1 MDSLPR
7 RTMRKGT
14 HSCLECRQRKIRC
27 VSEPHARKCTGCSL
41 KELPCTDQEF
51 HRPRSPN
58 LSERQST
65 GERLQRLEGM
75 LNQVLRNQS
84 RINAGFNSP
93 EPGRLER
100 ESSEPFGR
108 FDPAEEGVSATDV
121 NKSASRKRRKVEIV
135 NSINTDTHVRKT
147 REIGDEPFLN
157 AFEDL
162 DKRDTQDRSRPSD
175 VRDGQ
180 AGSSS
185 ITNEPALHI
194 LRGLRLQIPDSQEL
208 ISILQVGRSTLN
220 IWSEAFPDALGSAEG
235 VSPERIRDHIY
246 RCLYSDVVADGV
258 KLMLCLALHIQQLPS
273 NLENTRMNLPVR
285 LDDLQEHCMTSVDS
299 LLALDER
306 LGGTL
311 SGLECMILQSEFYI
325 NEGSLH
331 KVWLIIR
338 RAINIAQLLGLH
350 RKIDSDVGS
359 RLVRRRN
366 AIWTELWQRDRGF
379 SLILGLPSSTL
390 DSQIPPSAPN
400 NDGSDL
406 HKMERFLQDLGI
418 MMGHIID
425 RDQDLGRK
433 TYSATLNIEEQL
445 EECQSIMPAQW
456 WDFMPD
462 STTPTDAIR
471 GMFAAKMRFFTVQ
484 RLLHLPFLLKA
495 SSDRRFE
502 ASRLSTLK
510 SSREIIKVYNVL
522 RDEKRPV
529 LKVCDMVDF
538 QVFAAAMTLIIDLLA
553 SSHTSDRRDPHREET
568 DWQLVLQ
575 TGGILGRFS
584 QSNKG
589 CRVAAL
595 GARVLEDFSQLR
607 HGSAEGVLI
616 KVDIPYFGRVEIS
629 TAGHA
634 RQDEQHIPHT
644 HSSSPTNNQAQTQQ
658 DPTGAFEDSIES
670 MISPDSYF
678 SPLPAASQPLEM
690 VDESWT
696 NMLDL
701 SMADDWNW
709 YPGGDVN

>member
-14 HSCLECRQRKIRC
+14 HSCLECRQRKVRC
-27 VSEPHARKCTGCSL
+27 VSEPHARKCNGCSL
-41 KELPCTDQEF
+41 KELPCTDQEL

-58 LSERQST
+58 LGERKST

-93 EPGRLER
+93 EPGRLQR
-100 ESSEPFGR
+100 ESGEPFGR
-108 FDPAEEGVSATDV
+108 FDLAEEGVSAADV
-121 NKSASRKRRKVEIV
+121 GKSASRKRRKVEIV
-135 NSINTDTHVRKT
+135 NTINTDTHVRKT
-147 REIGDEPFLN
+147 RKIGDEPFLK
-157 AFEDL
+157 AFEDH
-162 DKRDTQDRSRPSD
+162 DNRDTQDRSRPSD

-185 ITNEPALHI
+185 MTNEPAHRI
-194 LRGLRLQIPDSQEL
+194 LRGLRLQIPDSREL
-208 ISILQVGRSTLN
+208 LSILQVGRSTLN

-246 RCLYSDVVADGV
+246 RCLYSDGVADGV

-273 NLENTRMNLPVR
+273 NLENARMNLPVQ

-311 SGLECMILQSEFYI
+311 NGLECMILQSEFYI

-338 RAINIAQLLGLH
+338 RAVSIAQLLGLH

-390 DSQIPPSAPN
+390 DSQIPPSTPN
-400 NDGSDL
+400 NDSSDP
-406 HKMERFLQDLGI
+406 HKMKRFLQDLGI
-418 MMGHIID
+418 VMGHIID
-425 RDQDLGRK
+425 RDQDPGRK

-456 WDFMPD
+456 WGFMPD
-462 STTPTDAIR
+462 PTTPTDAIR

-538 QVFAAAMTLIIDLLA
+538 QVFAAAMTLVIDLLA
-553 SSHTSDRRDPHREET
+553 LSHTPDRCDPHREKG

-584 QSNKG
+584 LSNKG

-595 GARVLEDFSQLR
+595 GARVLEDFFQLR

-634 RQDEQHIPHT
+634 RQDEHIPHT
-644 HSSSPTNNQAQTQQ
+644 QSSSPTNNQAQSQQ
-658 DPTGAFEDSIES
+658 VPTGAFEDSIEAI
-670 MISPDSYF
+670 ISPDSYF
-678 SPLPAASQPLEM
+678 SPFPAASQPLEM

-701 SMADDWNW
+701 SMADDWSW
-709 YPGGDVN
+709 FPGGDVN

>member
-14 HSCLECRQRKIRC
+14 HSCLECRQRKVRC
-27 VSEPHARKCTGCSL
+27 VSEPHARKCNGCSL
-41 KELPCTDQEF
+41 KELPCTDQEL
-51 HRPRSPN
+51 HRSRSPN
-58 LSERQST
+58 LGERKST

-75 LNQVLRNQS
+75 LNQVLHNQS
-84 RINAGFNSP
+84 RINVGSNSP
-93 EPGRLER
+93 GPGRSER
-100 ESSEPFGR
+100 KSSEPFRR
-108 FDPAEEGVSATDV
+108 FHLAEEGASAIDV
-121 NKSASRKRRKVEIV
+121 GERVSRKRRKVEV
-135 NSINTDTHVRKT
+135 VDSINPDTHIRKT
-147 REIGDEPFLN
+147 RDIGDEPFLK

-162 DKRDTQDRSRPSD
+162 DDRDTRDRSRPSD
-175 VRDGQ
+175 VRDGH

-185 ITNEPALHI
+185 ITNEPALRI
-194 LRGLRLQIPDSQEL
+194 LRGLRLQIPDSREL
-208 ISILQVGRSTLN
+208 ISILQAGRSTMN

-246 RCLYSDVVADGV
+246 RCLYSDGVADGV

-273 NLENTRMNLPVR
+273 DLEITQMNLPAQ

-311 SGLECMILQSEFYI
+311 NGLGCMILQSEFYI
-325 NEGSLH
+325 NEGNLH
-331 KVWLIIR
+331 KVWLIVR
-338 RAINIAQLLGLH
+338 RAINLAQLLGLH
-350 RKIDSDVGS
+350 RKIDADVET
-359 RLVRRRN
+359 RLVRRRM
-366 AIWTELWQRDRGF
+366 AIWTELWQRERGF

-390 DSQIPPSAPN
+390 DSQIPPSTPD

-406 HKMERFLQDLGI
+406 HRMKHFLQDLGI
-418 MMGHIID
+418 VMGHIID
-425 RDQDLGRK
+425 RDQDPGRK

-456 WDFMPD
+456 WDFTPD
-462 STTPTDAIR
+462 PTTPTDTIR
-471 GMFAAKMRFFTVQ
+471 GMFTAKMRFFTVE
-484 RLLHLPFLLKA
+484 RLLHLPFLLK
-495 SSDRRFE
+495 SSNDRRFE

-553 SSHTSDRRDPHREET
+553 LSRTPDRYDLHREEG

-575 TGGILGRFS
+575 TAGILGRFS
-584 QSNKG
+584 RSNKG

-595 GARVLEDFSQLR
+595 GARVLEDFHQLR
-607 HGSAEGVLI
+607 HGSAEGVL

-629 TAGHA
+629 RRRDT
-634 RQDEQHIPHT
+634 RQDEHISHIQ
-644 HSSSPTNNQAQTQQ
+644 SSSPINNQAQSQQ
-658 DPTGAFEDSIES
+658 DLIGAFEDSIES
-670 MISPDSYF
+670 IISPDSYF
-678 SPLPAASQPLEM
+678 SPLPAASQPLEI

-696 NMLDL
+696 HMLDL
-701 SMADDWNW
+701 SMADDWSW